1 MENSVDT
8 QPLTSRARGSSGET
22 IDVERLIAAFRRR
35 LWLFLA
41 VGGVIA
47 AALLFVMLRQ
57 TPMYTATANVMINTR
72 TEKVVDSQAVLSGLT
87 AGTGTVDTEVEV
99 LKSPQLAATVVDAL
113 KLDKDPEF
121 NAALQ
126 PPGLVGSILG
136 GKKAASER
144 NAPGAA

>member
-35 LWLFLA
+35 MWLFL
-41 VGGVIA
+41 GVAGLIA
-47 AALLFVMLRQ
+47 AALMFVMLRQ

-87 AGTGTVDTEVEV
+87 ADTGTVDTEVEI
-99 LKSPQLAATVVDAL
+99 LKSPQLAESVVEAL
-113 KLDKDPEF
+113 KLDRDPEY

-126 PPGLVGSILG
+126 SPS
-136 GKKAASER
+136 
-144 NAPGAA
+144 APSSRY